1 MGLRQ
6 LRLATGLILFSYLTT
21 HLTNH
26 ALGLIS
32 LEAMEAGRLWFLALW
47 RNPLG
52 TLALYGSLLTHFALA
67 LVSLYR
73 RRHLRMPAWEA
84 LQLGLGLSIPPLL
97 VSHIVGTRIANAW
110 FGAED
115 PYERVVLTLWHLA
128 PHRGA
133 WQAIVLLVAWIH
145 GCLGLHFW
153 LRLRPAYPRIA
164 PVLLSTAVL
173 LPALALLGFAQAG
186 RTVSARATPE
196 YVTAL
201 QRAVNA
207 PDPAARA
214 RLDWTRELLLSGIGV
229 SLGATLLAR
238 LVRQSR
244 SRRRLY
250 HISYPEGRWVAVE
263 TGTTVL
269 EASRLAGIPHAS
281 VCGGRGRC
289 STCRVRVVAGAR
301 DLPAPSPEEVRVL
314 ERVGAPSSVRLA
326 CQLRPTR
333 DLAVVPVLPP
343 TASARDVQPEFSQRA
358 GHESEITVLFADVRQ
373 FTRLAE
379 QKLPYDVVFFL
390 NRYFDAVGR
399 AIERSGGVPNQ
410 FTGDGVMA
418 LFGVDAS
425 PAQGCRAALTAA
437 AEMLGA
443 VEALSRELADELR
456 APLRIGI
463 GIHAG
468 PAVVGHMG
476 YGVARYLTA
485 VGDTVHVASRLQDL
499 TKTYNC
505 ELIVS
510 QSVADGAGLD
520 VRALPRHELTVRNR
534 AEPVVIYVVVD
545 ARSMGIS
552 SLEGAGAAPSRPPHL
567 RGV

>member
-1 MGLRQ
+1 VALRR
-6 LRLATGLILFSYLTT
+6 LRLATGLVLFTYLTT
-21 HLTNH
+21 HLANH

-32 LEAMEAGRLWFLALW
+32 LEAMETGRQWFLAVW
-47 RNPLG
+47 RNPVG

-84 LQLGLGLSIPPLL
+84 TQLGLGLLIPPLL
-97 VSHIVGTRIANAW
+97 VSHIVGTRLAQAW
-110 FGAED
+110 FGADD
-115 PYERVVLTLWHLA
+115 PYARVLLTLWVLR
-128 PHRGA
+128 PDRGA
-133 WQAIVLLVAWIH
+133 WQTVVVLLAWSH

-153 LRLRPAYPRIA
+153 LRLRPAYRKLA
-164 PVLLSTAVL
+164 PVLLGAAVL
-173 LPALALLGFAQAG
+173 LPALALLGFAQGG
-186 RTVSARATPE
+186 RAVAARATTPE
-196 YVTAL
+196 AIGAI
-201 QRAVNA
+201 QRAASA
-207 PDPAARA
+207 PDAAARQVLDQA
-214 RLDWTRELLLSGIGV
+214 REIILAGVGASLLG
-229 SLGATLLAR
+229 TLLAR
-238 LVRQSR
+238 QVRQSR
-244 SRRRLY
+244 NRRRLY
-250 HISYPEGRWVAVE
+250 HISYPEGRWIAVE

-301 DLPAPSPEEVRVL
+301 DLPAPSPDEVRVL
-314 ERVGAPSSVRLA
+314 QRVGAPSGVRLA

-343 TASARDVQPEFSQRA
+343 TASARDALPEFSQRA
-358 GHESEITVLFADVRQ
+358 GQESEIAVLFADVRQ

-379 QKLPYDVVFFL
+379 QKLPYDVVFLL
-390 NRYFDAVGR
+390 NRYFDAVGQ
-399 AIERSGGVPNQ
+399 AIERNGGVPNQ

-418 LFGVDAS
+418 LFGVDA
-425 PAQGCRAALTAA
+425 PPEAGCRAALAGA
-437 AEMLGA
+437 AELLRA
-443 VEALSRELADELR
+443 VDALSRELAEELG

-499 TKTYNC
+499 TKTYDC
-505 ELIVS
+505 ELVIS
-510 QSVADGAGLD
+510 QRVADGAGLD
-520 VRALPRHELTVRNR
+520 VGALPRHELTVRNR
-534 AEPVVIYVVVD
+534 AEPVVIYVVAD
-545 ARSMGIS
+545 ARGLDRS
-552 SLEGAGAAPSRPPHL
+552 SR
-567 RGV
+567 